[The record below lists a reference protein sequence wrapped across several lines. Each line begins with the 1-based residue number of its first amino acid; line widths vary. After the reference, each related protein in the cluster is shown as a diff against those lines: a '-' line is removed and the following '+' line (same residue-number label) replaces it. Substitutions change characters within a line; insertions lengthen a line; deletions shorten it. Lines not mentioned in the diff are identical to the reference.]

1 MTGERRLPRRPL
13 TSEERALWEA
23 VAKTTAPLKP
33 KKARRKKLPA
43 KVDSVS
49 RPAEQPAAAPAPA
62 PRPQGRAP
70 GPPAPAPA
78 AAPALRRP
86 PPPEAIDRRTT
97 SRVARGSI
105 GLDGRIDLHGFTQ
118 DEAHRRLLVFLGEVQ
133 RRGGRMVLVITG
145 KGSDAGRLER
155 GVLRRM
161 VPQWLGSAAFRPL
174 VSAYDD
180 AHRLHGGGGALYVRI
195 RKG

>member
-1 MTGERRLPRRPL
+1 MVGERRLPRRPL

-23 VAKTTAPLKP
+23 VAKTASPLKP
-33 KKARRKKLPA
+33 KKARRKKPSA
-43 KVDSVS
+43 KVDNS
-49 RPAEQPAAAPAPA
+49 PQPADLPAAGPAPVA
-62 PRPQGRAP
+62 QPQRRTP
-70 GPPAPAPA
+70 GPPAPA
-78 AAPALRRP
+78 AAPAPRRP

-118 DEAHRRLLVFLGEVQ
+118 DEAYRRLLVFLHEVQ
-133 RRGGRMVLVITG
+133 RRRGRMVLVITG

-174 VSAYDD
+174 VAAYDD

-195 RKG
+195 RKA